1 MRRSSILLILAVVV
15 ACLTVV
21 AVAQDGKVVAP
32 ASTVGLPHLKVHTPL
47 YIFVPDGGIQPD
59 APPASAENP
68 GSLACIYGVT
78 PPTNGCPRSGSP
90 VPTGGSK
97 AIAVVD
103 FGHNS
108 TLQSDFNAF
117 NSQYGLPQ
125 QTLTFQCACGSCPSS
140 DGTGWDVETA
150 LDVEYAHGMAP
161 NAQIIVS
168 EFCSDPL
175 TDGSELGP
183 AQYIAT
189 NFGAGEVS
197 NSWGYNGGEAWCG
210 GGNCELSFDQYFIT
224 NGIVFF
230 ASAGDS
236 GVGPQYPSVS
246 PNVVSVGG
254 TRVTRDSNGNFTGET
269 CWSGS
274 GGGISTQEPLPQYQI
289 LLRNK
294 LGTKR
299 GTPDWAADAA
309 PSSGAAVYTTTGCG
323 GWCEVGGTS
332 LASPMLAGI
341 LNQNGTFRLHTSLD
355 LGQTYMYYRNP
366 GVYRHYFFDVIS
378 GSNGSPAGVG
388 WDQCT
393 GLGTPR
399 DPSGF

>member
-1 MRRSSILLILAVVV
+1 MRRSSILLILA
-15 ACLTVV
+15 AASFAIP
-21 AVAQDGKVVAP
+21 AVAQDNIITP
-32 ASTVGLPHLKVHTPL
+32 PSTKGMPGLRVRTPL
-47 YIFVPDGGIQPD
+47 YITKPEAGVKPD
-59 APPASAENP
+59 APPPNSENP

-78 PPTNGCPRSGSP
+78 PPTTGCPRVGSP
-90 VPTGGSK
+90 VATGGSK

-108 TLQSDFNAF
+108 TLQSDFNTF
-117 NSQYGLPQ
+117 NTQYGLPQ
-125 QTLTFQCACGSCPSS
+125 QTLTFQCACGSCPSN
-140 DGTGWDVETA
+140 DGSGWDVETA
-150 LDVEYAHGMAP
+150 LDVEYAHAMAP

-168 EFCSDPL
+168 EFCNDPL
-175 TDGSELGP
+175 EDGSELGP
-183 AQYIAT
+183 AQFIAT
-189 NFGAGEVS
+189 NYGAGEVS
-197 NSWGYNGGEAWCG
+197 NSWGYNGGEGWCG
-210 GGNCELSFDQYFIT
+210 GNGCELGFDHFFVQ

-230 ASAGDS
+230 ASSGDS

-254 TRVTRDSNGNFTGET
+254 TKVTRDSNGNFTGET
-269 CWSGS
+269 CWFGS
-274 GGGISTQEPLPQYQI
+274 GGGISNQEPLPQYQ
-289 LLRNK
+289 LLLMNK

-309 PSSGAAVYTTTGCG
+309 PASGAAVFSTTGCG
-323 GWCEVGGTS
+323 GWCNVGGTS

-341 LNQNGTFRLHTSLD
+341 VNAAGTFGNHTVND
-355 LGQTYMYYRNP
+355 LAKTYQYYRNP
-366 GVYRHYFFDVIS
+366 GKYRHFFFDVTS
-378 GSNGSPAGVG
+378 GSNGQPAGVG